1 MNTLVDNDVLVKGA
15 CYGVLGEFAASV
27 SSTASRCGVLGAARF
42 VVPKAISRQ
51 QLHGDAAVAG
61 EVFQAFL
68 DQNDIV
74 EPTADEQELAAE
86 LESAAQA
93 LALNL
98 DAGESQLAAI
108 VVSRAVPA
116 LLTGD
121 KRAIVA
127 MEQLLETTPELQAL
141 AGRVHCLEQA
151 VRRLVDAAGID
162 TIRPAIC
169 AEPRVDKALTICF
182 SCASGQASQTSVRT
196 ALDSYIAD
204 LRAAAPHVLA
214 A

>member
-15 CYGVLGEFAASV
+15 CYGVLAELATSV
-27 SSTASRCGVLGAARF
+27 SGIASRCGVLGAARF
-42 VVPKAISRQ
+42 VAPSAIRRQ
-51 QLHGDAAVAG
+51 HLQRDASIAR
-61 EVFQAFL
+61 ELLQAFL
-68 DQNDIV
+68 DQTVVV
-74 EPTADEQELAAE
+74 EPTEDEQQLAAE
-86 LESAAQA
+86 LESTAQA

-108 VVSRAVPA
+108 LVTRTIASM
-116 LLTGD
+116 LTGD

-127 MEQLLETTPELQAL
+127 MEQLLQTIPQVQVL

-151 VRRLVDAAGID
+151 VRRLVQATDVA
-162 TIRPAIC
+162 TIRHAIC

-182 SCASGQASQTSVRT
+182 SCASPDSQPAVVA
-196 ALDSYIAD
+196 ALSSYIDD

-214 A
+214 V